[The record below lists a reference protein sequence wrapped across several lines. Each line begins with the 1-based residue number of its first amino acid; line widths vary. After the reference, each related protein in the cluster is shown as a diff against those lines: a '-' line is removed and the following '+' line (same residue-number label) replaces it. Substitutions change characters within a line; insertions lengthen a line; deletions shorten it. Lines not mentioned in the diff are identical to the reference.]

1 LTQEPDGAGDG
12 ELERPPMPSGDS
24 PARIDRVFRRLAGD
38 LERWGALFLE
48 VARSKDLPTV
58 EQILGGLVEWMGS
71 DLVDGWLYLPIPVFE
86 ALNERS
92 EELFQACCAYLGQ
105 LRSGPVPLRE
115 EERRTQEAAIGAV
128 LERVRAFVTL
138 GVGRLR
144 SEELDE

>member
-1 LTQEPDGAGDG
+1 
-12 ELERPPMPSGDS
+12 MPSGDS

-48 VARSKDLPTV
+48 VARSRDLPTV